1 MREILAAHQ
10 AAAGRELT
18 DDAAVAEAAGLAV
31 ALVPGAEENFK
42 VTTEGDLSRAE
53 RLLAPGADIRCGNGF
68 DVHRFGTG
76 KPGDDLRHRHRP

>member
-1 MREILAAHQ
+1 MRRFLAAHQ

-53 RLLAPGADIRCGNGF
+53 RLLALGADIRANGF
-68 DVHRFGTG
+68 DADPREA
-76 KPGDDLRHRHRP
+76 R